1 MKSTIFNFKNLLG
14 CLCCVFLFPFQT
26 TFARDPRLT
35 VDASQVLRRITPIMY
50 GSCIEDVN
58 HEIYG
63 GLYDQKIF
71 GESFEE
77 PSPGMNFVNFT
88 KFEGSWNLVQSIVS
102 VQSWPGAKL
111 VSNIPGFTDGS
122 AEVNLKFTGASGDNA
137 GLIFHVANSGNG
149 ADTFDGYEI
158 SLMQSGTL
166 LRLGRH
172 QHNYAMLKEVN
183 VSFTPG
189 DWTNLRVEMTAGRI
203 RVYINKSATPAMDYT
218 DNAPLLTGSVG
229 LRTWNSD
236 VQFKDLIINTPVE
249 TITPVFKPV
258 GTSFVS
264 GMWDVISNAAD
275 SVDFAIDDTNPYNG
289 SMSQSIDYVRGTNK
303 AGVVNKGLNRWGI
316 AVTKDQLFQGRL
328 YLRAAGFTGPV
339 TVALQSADGTITY
352 ASQTISGLTGTWAK
366 YPFSLTSSTTDPKAR
381 FAVWIQDPGKVWI
394 DQVVLMQTGD
404 QQFKGL
410 PYRADIGNAMV
421 AEGLS
426 FLRYGGTM
434 VNAPGYLFKKMI
446 GDADLRPPYQ
456 GNWYKYSSNGFGI
469 EDFLKF
475 TEAAGITS
483 AFAIN
488 IEETAQDAA
497 DMVEY
502 LNGDASTVWGA
513 KRVANGH
520 ADSYHVKY
528 IEIGNEEVIGS
539 DDATQY
545 LHYCDRFE
553 ALYAAMHAKDPSIQ
567 FINSAW
573 WRPGSANMKVIF
585 DRLNGKAAYWDYHCW
600 ADDTFAGTNVDKDLT
615 NMKNYFLGWDPTT
628 TMKCTIFEEN
638 GNLHNMQRALGHATT
653 LNAVLRHSDFVL
665 TSCQANAL
673 QPYLQNDNG
682 WDQGQIFF
690 TPSRVW
696 NMPPYYAQQM
706 ASATHLPLLVSSGTV
721 AGLDITATRSESGD
735 TLMINVVNINGT
747 PVKTVL
753 TILGFSG
760 ASGDVKTY
768 TLSGA
773 LNAENTLADPQKYAT
788 VESSLHG
795 NVDSI
800 SYSFPAYS
808 YTILRYLPVV
818 SETTKITAGNTM
830 TIKPNPAND
839 QINIV
844 CKGSGDIYIYDVNG
858 KVVLTKKI
866 ANSSNVD
873 LSGASNDMYAEQV
886 DISKLQKGMY
896 FVKKQTG
903 HVGEA
908 ISFIKR

>member
-1 MKSTIFNFKNLLG
+1 
-14 CLCCVFLFPFQT
+14 
-26 TFARDPRLT
+26 
-35 VDASQVLRRITPIMY
+35 MY

-58 HEIYG
+58 HEVYG

-77 PSPGMNFVNFT
+77 PSPGMNFVNFG
-88 KFEGSWNLVQSIVS
+88 KYEGSWNLVQSVVS
-102 VQSWPGAKL
+102 VLAWPGAKL
-111 VSNIPGFTDGS
+111 VSTLPGYTDGS
-122 AEVNLKFTGASGDNA
+122 AEVNMKFTGTSGDNA
-137 GLIFHVANSGNG
+137 GLIFHVSNPGNG

-158 SLMQSGTL
+158 SLMQSGKL

-172 QHNYAMLKEVN
+172 QHNYAMLKEAN

-189 DWTNLRVEMTAGRI
+189 DWTNLRVEMTGGRI
-203 RVYINKSATPAMDYT
+203 RVYINKAVTPALDYT
-218 DNAPLLTGSVG
+218 DNVPLLTGSVG

-236 VQFKDLIINTPVE
+236 VQFKDLIITSPVS

-258 GTSFVS
+258 NTSYVS
-264 GMWDVISNAAD
+264 GMWDGISNAAD
-275 SVDFAIDDTNPYNG
+275 SVDFAIDDVNPFNG
-289 SMSQSIDYVRGTNK
+289 SVSQSINYVRGTNI
-303 AGVVNKGLNRWGI
+303 AGVANKGLNRWGI
-316 AVTKDQLFQGRL
+316 AVMKDQLFQGRL
-328 YLRAAGFTGPV
+328 YLRSAGFTGPV

-352 ASQTISGLTGTWAK
+352 GSQTISGLTDTWAK
-366 YPFSLTSSTTDPKAR
+366 YPFSITSSTTDPTAR
-381 FAVWIQDPGKVWI
+381 FAVTIQNTGKVWI

-421 AEGLS
+421 AEGLT

-434 VNAPGYLFKKMI
+434 VNAPEYRFKKMI
-446 GDADLRPPYQ
+446 GDADFRPPYQ
-456 GNWYKYSSNGFGI
+456 GNWYKYSTNGFGI

-475 TEAAGITS
+475 SEAAGFTA

-502 LNGDASTVWGA
+502 LNGDASTLWGA
-513 KRVANGH
+513 KRAANGH
-520 ADSYHVKY
+520 PESFHVKY

-567 FINSAW
+567 FVNAAW

-585 DRLNGKAAYWDYHCW
+585 DRLNGKADYWDYHNW

-615 NMKNYFLGWDPTT
+615 DMQRYFLSWNPASK
-628 TMKCTIFEEN
+628 MKCAIFEEN

-696 NMPPYYAQQM
+696 EMPPFYAQQM

-721 AGLDITATRSESGD
+721 PGLDITATRSENGD
-735 TLMINVVNINGT
+735 TLVINVVNINAS

-753 TILGFSG
+753 TVLGFSG
-760 ASGDVKTY
+760 ASGAVKTY

-773 LNAENTLADPQKYAT
+773 LNAENTLADPEKIKT
-788 VESSLHG
+788 VESSLQG
-795 NVDSI
+795 SVDSI

-808 YTILRYLPVV
+808 YTILRYLPLTSGTSLVPAG
-818 SETTKITAGNTM
+818 STLKI
-830 TIKPNPAND
+830 IPNPAND
-839 QINIV
+839 MIHVEYTGTGGIT
-844 CKGSGDIYIYDVNG
+844 IYDVKG
-858 KVVLTKKI
+858 KVVMTKTNG
-866 ANSSNVD
+866 NSSNVG
-873 LSGASNDMYAEQV
+873 LSGASNGVFAQQV
-886 DISKLQKGMY
+886 DISKLQSGMY
-896 FVKKQTG
+896 FIKTQSDRLVET
-903 HVGEA
+903 A
-908 ISFIKR
+908 SFIKR